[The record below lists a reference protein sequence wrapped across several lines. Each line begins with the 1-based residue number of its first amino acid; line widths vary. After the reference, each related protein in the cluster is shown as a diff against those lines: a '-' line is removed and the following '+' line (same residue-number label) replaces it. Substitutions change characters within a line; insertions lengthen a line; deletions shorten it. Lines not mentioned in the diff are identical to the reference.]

1 MPNTKIREKIHR
13 LPTRAYHGEMTVSV
27 TMCVKARKPLFI
39 DAYIVT
45 QFVRILEN
53 AARRW
58 SCWVIYCFMPDH
70 LHLVIHGSN
79 PDANLWRMLVEFKQK
94 TGFWL
99 SKYHAC
105 GAWQKDFHDHV
116 IRKNDDLSAHVRYVL
131 ENPWDIRF

>member
-1 MPNTKIREKIHR
+1 
-13 LPTRAYHGEMTVSV
+13 
-27 TMCVKARKPLFI
+27 MCVKARKPLFI

-131 ENPWDIRF
+131 ENPCRKGLVEHWENYPMKGSIGCDLGDVLTNLPL